1 MQRTNIETSEL
12 SVEEFRRLGLRLNE
26 CRLPVI
32 RQAVARGGK
41 LLADQQLT
49 SPSPQR
55 ERELSRLVTAAYR
68 VLDPRNRNDFV
79 QRILVGRLLPEGTLW
94 SEQQT
99 FRIGVAGSVGN
110 PSNADAASDD
120 DPFDFDLSSSSQTP
134 FMVQTRASIANWT
147 QSLDSQ
153 DLIEAGVRRRRL
165 VNMRNSIQH
174 PWMLLSLFGL
184 LVATL
189 FGVANL
195 DLGPEEYLGPES
207 YQAFNGEF
215 ADAPAIADADTT
227 DAVPGKASVADAL
240 PGTDPKVAP
249 EAMVAVVPK
258 VAAAAVSVPLATAV
272 TASDPQAT
280 VSTEPSTPANT
291 NAIAASK
298 SVPTTTENAMDIP
311 ATSVAVA
318 ADPAAAAP
326 MTAGPL
332 TSESSA
338 KAESEID
345 PLDVAIDA
353 SLAALSSVPSLAPS
367 EVSPS
372 KSSASVVMAGSL
384 EANSNFNSASE
395 FLPDPFAIVTSDTDD
410 LQWIDSL
417 DRLSQIDGMNDA
429 ITEMGDVNEDHPKRI
444 AVPTLAQQA
453 AAREKLKSRFPGL
466 GTRMLP
472 AAVEELIEQ
481 LQDALLDAANS
492 DDAYVIQRTVAEHA
506 WLVQDVAKVEA
517 LVHELTRTFEL
528 DNDETLVQTYLASL
542 SIVDLDETK
551 RFLARNGFVLA
562 ERLLT
567 SESLEKSNQVARGAA
582 SLANAVD
589 DEPLW
594 IDAQR
599 LTQAIELST
608 KMSETVVRPDA
619 IPFASDLDLGVAGR
633 YYCLMLRNWDQG
645 LPWLA
650 KVSDARIASLVKQE
664 LALSKTSSIAE
675 WNALADRW
683 KIAADRADG
692 RSADS
697 IRSHVIAIK
706 RRIEADAEG
715 LQRLE
720 LQREIR
726 SLESELPFYIV
737 KLGEWDNVKPAAVP
751 ESRNVVPGPALVDS
765 ATGMIGRVKI
775 DGRPTHFR
783 IVYMPGGLVTPETLT
798 QYSAIYSLQEQ
809 VVEIEFSGQ
818 LQLST
823 PMEVRLMSSS
833 AGRHRYGEVRV
844 DGEIVSLDADSEYV
858 DLWLGSGS
866 HQLQWHVRVTPL
878 ANEYFRVQDVLTRG
892 ELNLTHSK
900 VMQ

>member
-12 SVEEFRRLGLRLNE
+12 SVEEFRRLGVRLNE

-32 RQAVARGGK
+32 RQAIARVGK
-41 LLADQQLT
+41 SLADQQLVA
-49 SPSPQR
+49 PSPQR
-55 ERELSRLVTAAYR
+55 ERELSLLVTSAYR
-68 VLDPRNRNDFV
+68 VLDPRNRRDFV
-79 QRILVGRLLPEGTLW
+79 QRILVGRLQPEGTPWLG
-94 SEQQT
+94 QQN
-99 FRIGVAGSVGN
+99 FRIGVAQASEN
-110 PSNADAASDD
+110 PNDNEGASDD

-165 VNMRNSIQH
+165 ANVRNSIQH

-189 FGVANL
+189 FGVSKI
-195 DLGPEEYLGPES
+195 DLGPEEYLGPEA
-207 YQAFNGEF
+207 YQAWNGE
-215 ADAPAIADADTT
+215 
-227 DAVPGKASVADAL
+227 VADID
-240 PGTDPKVAP
+240 T
-249 EAMVAVVPK
+249 
-258 VAAAAVSVPLATAV
+258 LATADTPAETSVAETSVAGTSVAGTLRPTESEVVVAAVAENPSDGPGTV
-272 TASDPQAT
+272 TANAGSTMTPELAT
-280 VSTEPSTPANT
+280 APETTVAASAQLVPEESVVTTDVPMSPVATAAAQSAVAPLTSNT
-291 NAIAASK
+291 ASK
-298 SVPTTTENAMDIP
+298 S
-311 ATSVAVA
+311 
-318 ADPAAAAP
+318 AP
-326 MTAGPL
+326 
-332 TSESSA
+332 
-338 KAESEID
+338 EID
-345 PLDVAIDA
+345 PLDLAIDA
-353 SLAALSSVPSLAPS
+353 SLAALSSLPSPAPS

-372 KSSASVVMAGSL
+372 KASASATMAGSL
-384 EANSNFNSASE
+384 DAASEPE
-395 FLPDPFAIVTSDTDD
+395 FLPDPFAIVTSEGDD
-410 LQWIDSL
+410 FPFPDSL
-417 DRLSQIDGMNDA
+417 DMLSQIDGFTDS
-429 ITEMGDVNEDHPKRI
+429 VNGLDHAKEGQTKRT
-444 AVPTLAQQA
+444 AVPSSELQA
-453 AAREKLKSRFPGL
+453 AAREKLKLRFPVL

-472 AAVEELIEQ
+472 EAVVELIGQ
-481 LQDALLDAANS
+481 LQDALLDASSS
-492 DDAYVIQRTVAEHA
+492 DEAYVIQRTVAEHA
-506 WLVQDVAKVEA
+506 WLVQDAAKVEA
-517 LVHELTRTFEL
+517 LVHELTNTFEL
-528 DNDETLVQTYLASL
+528 DSDPTLAQTYLASL
-542 SIVDLDETK
+542 AIADLDDTK

-567 SESLEKSNQVARGAA
+567 SESLEQSHLVARGAA
-582 SLANAVD
+582 GLANTVG
-589 DEPLW
+589 DEQLS
-594 IDAQR
+594 IDARR

-608 KMSETVVRPDA
+608 KMSATVVRPDA

-664 LALSKTSSIAE
+664 LALTKASSITE

-683 KIAADRADG
+683 KIAADRTDG

-706 RRIEADAEG
+706 RRIEADADG
-715 LQRLE
+715 LQKLE

-726 SLESELPFYIV
+726 SLELELPFYIV
-737 KLGEWDNVKPAAVP
+737 KLGEWDNVKPVATP
-751 ESRNVVPGPALVDS
+751 ESRNMVPAPALVDS
-765 ATGMIGRVKI
+765 STGMIGRVKI

-783 IVYMPGGLVTPETLT
+783 VVYMPGGLLTPSALT
-798 QYSAIYSLQEQ
+798 QYAAIYSLQEQ
-809 VVEIEFSGQ
+809 LVEIEFSGQ

-823 PMEVRLMSSS
+823 PMEVRLISSS

-844 DGEIVSLDADSEYV
+844 DGEIVSLDADSEYI
-858 DLWLGSGS
+858 DLWLDSGS

>member
-12 SVEEFRRLGLRLNE
+12 SVEEFRRLGVRLNE

-32 RQAVARGGK
+32 RQAIARVGK
-41 LLADQQLT
+41 SLADQQLVA
-49 SPSPQR
+49 PSPQR
-55 ERELSRLVTAAYR
+55 ERELSLLVTSAYR
-68 VLDPRNRNDFV
+68 VLDPRNRRDFV
-79 QRILVGRLLPEGTLW
+79 QRILVGRLQPEGTPWLG
-94 SEQQT
+94 QQN
-99 FRIGVAGSVGN
+99 FRIGVAESGEN
-110 PSNADAASDD
+110 PNDNNPNDNEGVSDD

-165 VNMRNSIQH
+165 ANVRNSIQH

-189 FGVANL
+189 FGVSKL
-195 DLGPEEYLGPES
+195 DLGPEEYLGPEA
-207 YQAFNGEF
+207 YQAWNGE
-215 ADAPAIADADTT
+215 IANSDTPTSADTPAESLVAESLHPT
-227 DAVPGKASVADAL
+227 ESGAGVSAVAENPIDGHGAVTANAGNTMT
-240 PGTDPKVAP
+240 PERAAAP
-249 EAMVAVVPK
+249 ETTAAATAKLVPEKSVVTTDVPMSP
-258 VAAAAVSVPLATAV
+258 VAAAAVA
-272 TASDPQAT
+272 
-280 VSTEPSTPANT
+280 PSTSDTAT
-291 NAIAASK
+291 K
-298 SVPTTTENAMDIP
+298 TE
-311 ATSVAVA
+311 
-318 ADPAAAAP
+318 
-326 MTAGPL
+326 L
-332 TSESSA
+332 
-338 KAESEID
+338 EID
-345 PLDVAIDA
+345 PLDLAIDA
-353 SLAALSSVPSLAPS
+353 SLAALSSVPSPAPS

-372 KSSASVVMAGSL
+372 KASASATMTGSL
-384 EANSNFNSASE
+384 DAAPESE
-395 FLPDPFAIVTSDTDD
+395 FLPDPFAVVTSEGDD
-410 LQWIDSL
+410 FSFPDSL
-417 DRLSQIDGMNDA
+417 DMLSQMDG
-429 ITEMGDVNEDHPKRI
+429 ITDPVNGLDYVNEGQTKRT
-444 AVPTLAQQA
+444 AVPSSDLQA
-453 AAREKLKSRFPGL
+453 AARQKLKSRFPVL

-472 AAVEELIEQ
+472 EAVVDLIGQ
-481 LQDALLDAANS
+481 LQDALLDASSS
-492 DDAYVIQRTVAEHA
+492 DEAYVIQRTVAEHA
-506 WLVQDVAKVEA
+506 WLVQDAAKVET
-517 LVHELTRTFEL
+517 LVHELTNTFEL
-528 DNDETLVQTYLASL
+528 DSDQTLVQTYLASIA
-542 SIVDLDETK
+542 IVDLDDTK

-567 SESLEKSNQVARGAA
+567 NESLEQSNLVARGAA
-582 SLANAVD
+582 GLVNAVG
-589 DEPLW
+589 DEQLS
-594 IDAQR
+594 IDSRR

-608 KMSETVVRPDA
+608 KMSATVVRPDA

-664 LALSKTSSIAE
+664 LALTKASSITE

-683 KIAADRADG
+683 KIAADRTDG

-706 RRIEADAEG
+706 RRIEADADG
-715 LQRLE
+715 IQKLE

-726 SLESELPFYIV
+726 SLELELPFYIV
-737 KLGEWDNVKPAAVP
+737 KLGEWDNVKPVATP
-751 ESRNVVPGPALVDS
+751 ESRNMVPAPALVDS
-765 ATGMIGRVKI
+765 STGMIGRVKI

-783 IVYMPGGLVTPETLT
+783 VVYMPGGLLTPSALT

-809 VVEIEFSGQ
+809 LVEIEFSGQ

-823 PMEVRLMSSS
+823 PMEVRLISSS

-844 DGEIVSLDADSEYV
+844 DGEIVSLDAASEYV
-858 DLWLGSGS
+858 DLWLDSGS

>member
-1 MQRTNIETSEL
+1 MQRTNSETSEL
-12 SVEEFRRLGLRLNE
+12 DVEEFRRLGVRLNE

-41 LLADQQLT
+41 LLADQQLA
-49 SPSPQR
+49 SPSPQL
-55 ERELSRLVTAAYR
+55 ERELSRLVTSAYR

-79 QRILVGRLLPEGTLW
+79 QRILVGRLQTEGTLW
-94 SEQQT
+94 SEQQN
-99 FRIGVAGSVGN
+99 FRIGVAASVEN
-110 PSNADAASDD
+110 PSNSDAGSDD

-184 LVATL
+184 LVVTL
-189 FGVANL
+189 FGVSKI
-195 DLGPEEYLGPES
+195 DFGPEEYLGPES
-207 YQAFNGEF
+207 YQAWNGETAATPTPADTSSTTDLLATTDTTPDQTSVADQASVTGPLHLDESEVADQPNDVTGTVATNVERAVSTER
-215 ADAPAIADADTT
+215 ADAPDVNVVAESSRMPVESGGTT
-227 DAVPGKASVADAL
+227 DVSA
-240 PGTDPKVAP
+240 AP
-249 EAMVAVVPK
+249 
-258 VAAAAVSVPLATAV
+258 
-272 TASDPQAT
+272 
-280 VSTEPSTPANT
+280 
-291 NAIAASK
+291 
-298 SVPTTTENAMDIP
+298 
-311 ATSVAVA
+311 VA
-318 ADPAAAAP
+318 ADPDPAAVARLA
-326 MTAGPL
+326 
-332 TSESSA
+332 SETTA
-338 KAESEID
+338 KAASEID
-345 PLDVAIDA
+345 PLDLAIDA
-353 SLAALSSVPSLAPS
+353 SLAALSSVPTATPS
-367 EVSPS
+367 EISSSKPS
-372 KSSASVVMAGSL
+372 ESR
-384 EANSNFNSASE
+384 ASE
-395 FLPDPFAIVTSDTDD
+395 PAAMTGTLEENSESDFLPDPFAIVTSGEDNFDFV
-410 LQWIDSL
+410 DSL
-417 DRLSQIDGMNDA
+417 DILSQIDGMTDA
-429 ITEMGDVNEDHPKRI
+429 VNEIGELNEDLPKRI
-444 AVPTLAQQA
+444 AVPTLGQQA
-453 AAREKLKSRFPGL
+453 AAREKLKLRFPVL

-472 AAVEELIEQ
+472 EAVDELIEQ

-528 DNDETLVQTYLASL
+528 DNDQTLVQTYLASL
-542 SIVDLDETK
+542 AIVDLDETK
-551 RFLARNGFVLA
+551 RLLARNGFVLA

-567 SESLEKSNQVARGAA
+567 SESLEQSSQVARSAA
-582 SLANAVD
+582 GLADAVG
-589 DEPLW
+589 DEQLST
-594 IDAQR
+594 DAQR

-608 KMSETVVRPDA
+608 KMSATVVRPDA

-664 LALSKTSSIAE
+664 LALTKTSSNAE

-737 KLGEWDNVKPAAVP
+737 KLGEWDNVKPVAVP

-783 IVYMPGGLVTPETLT
+783 IVYMPGGLVTPEALT
-798 QYSAIYSLQEQ
+798 RYSAIYSLQDQ

-823 PMEVRLMSSS
+823 PMEVRLNSSS

-844 DGEIVSLDADSEYV
+844 NGEIVSLDGDSEHV
-858 DLWLGSGS
+858 DLWLDSGS
-866 HQLQWHVRVTPL
+866 HQLQWRVRVTPL